1 MAPHCGPVASAAR
14 PTAADAGRTARA
26 QADAMPLL
34 LKPTIALALAG
45 LLAACTATAPRQ
57 ATDLPEPGEVSPRQV
72 Q

>member
-1 MAPHCGPVASAAR
+1 M
-14 PTAADAGRTARA
+14 RA

-45 LLAACTATAPRQ
+45 LLAACTATAPRH